1 MKRFFCSKKFLG
13 LLFVCLLFVCLL
25 FICFIF
31 WTTNHKKLG
40 FEPPIKG
47 IHWGMTSDQVIKKL
61 NLTKSNITY
70 NDANRITLSYENTS
84 AFKQKANIEM
94 YFDTQSEIGLCSMF
108 VVFPNLN
115 KDNLI
120 KQLNSTYGKYTDV
133 DANKWESKK
142 ISDSPKKIQ
151 DRFKYINM
159 ELIPKLDTDK
169 TSSFALKWSDIEKQ
183 PLATVTL
190 KDNTLEYKAN
200 NMASYTAFNDDDTYD
215 KIVKKINNF
224 IKNKKFDVK

>member
-1 MKRFFCSKKFLG
+1 MKRFLCSRRFFG
-13 LLFVCLLFVCLL
+13 LFFVCLL

-47 IHWGMTSDQVIKKL
+47 LHWGMTSDQVIKKL
-61 NLTKSNITY
+61 NLTKNNITY
-70 NDANRITLSYENTS
+70 NDGNRITLSYDNIS
-84 AFKQKANIEM
+84 VFKQKAIIEM
-94 YFDTQSEIGLCSMF
+94 SFDTKSEIGLCSMF
-108 VVFPNLN
+108 VVFPNVN

-120 KQLNSTYGKYTDV
+120 KQLNCTYGKYTDV
-133 DANKWESKK
+133 DNNLIANRWESKK

-151 DRFKYINM
+151 DRFKYINI
-159 ELIPKLDTDK
+159 ELLSKLDTDK
-169 TSSFALKWSDIEKQ
+169 TSGLVLKWSDLQNQ

-200 NMASYTAFNDDDTYD
+200 NMASYTAFNDDDTYN

-224 IKNKKFDVK
+224 IKNKQIDVK